1 MRKQRNQNPKNQK
14 TTLRPIESAL
24 MRIADF
30 LGVSAPAAD
39 NQAHDDENASIV
51 GVAANYRLRVR
62 PALLQGAWW
71 REDGGPFFAFLCGS
85 GEPVAL
91 LPVTSRSYRMF
102 RARNAKGVVVN
113 EAIARGIDPRAYS
126 PYAPF
131 EPGAVGLRQ
140 LARFGLR
147 QFWRRDL
154 WFTVFAGAA
163 GGVLGLAAPLASGIL
178 FDYIVPA
185 RQTGQLVWIILL
197 LALAGF
203 TAFVFQVAR
212 SYALL
217 RMEGKLDFG
226 LESALWDRLLNL
238 PVAFF
243 REYSAGDLSLRS
255 SGMTK
260 IRKAVSESVINTLLA
275 SLFSLFS
282 LVLIF
287 AYSIPA
293 GVAVTACVLMMV
305 LFLVRYGS
313 ALKEPIRQKAMKSGR
328 LEGTLIQLIRGY
340 HKFIVTGSQSV
351 AFALWHKPFLQA
363 KQVEAEIRAK
373 STALDVA
380 ASILP
385 VLSAIAFYAAV
396 YYGSPGLTR
405 GGYLALYAAYCT
417 VMISCSELLSSFSGA
432 LQAIPYY
439 ERMRPILEYETEVD
453 EHKKYPGSLKGE
465 ISLSR
470 VAFRYPGGKSNAVD
484 DLSLTVRAGE
494 MVAFVGESGSGKS
507 TILKLLLGFEQ
518 PQSGSICYDG
528 VDLNSLNARQVRA
541 QIGTVIQNAQIMS
554 DSIYKNIAGASNIA
568 IEDAWAAAKLV
579 GLDRDIEEM
588 PMGMHTFL
596 NEGGRTLSG
605 GQRQKILLARALVKK
620 PRILFLDEATS
631 ALDNTAQAVVTKNL
645 SEREITRVV
654 IAHRLST
661 IMNADTIYVLEN
673 GRVVQQGRYDAL
685 MTCPGPFRE
694 FAMRQ
699 IVSQEVM
706 RYDAE
711 QD

>member
-1 MRKQRNQNPKNQK
+1 MRKQRNQNPKNQEA
-14 TTLRPIESAL
+14 TLRSIESAL
-24 MRIADF
+24 KRIAGF

-39 NQAHDDENASIV
+39 NPSHDGENASIV
-51 GVAANYRLRVR
+51 RAAANFRMRVR
-62 PALLQGAWW
+62 PVLLQGVWW
-71 REDGGPFFAFLCGS
+71 REDGGPFLAFLCGS

-91 LPVTSRSYRMF
+91 LPASSRRYWMYR
-102 RARNAKGVVVN
+102 AGNAKGVVVD
-113 EAIARGIDPRAYS
+113 EATARGIDPRAYS
-126 PYAPF
+126 TYAPF
-131 EPGAVGLRQ
+131 EPGTVGLRQ

-147 QFWRRDL
+147 RFWRRDL
-154 WFTVFAGAA
+154 WFTVFAGAV
-163 GGVLGLAAPLASGIL
+163 GGALGLAAPLASGIL

-243 REYSAGDLSLRS
+243 REYSAGDLSRRA

-260 IRKAVSESVINTLLA
+260 IRKAFSESVINTLLA

-287 AYSIPA
+287 MYSAPA
-293 GVAVTACVLMMV
+293 GIAVTACVLVMA
-305 LFLVRYGS
+305 LLLIRYGS
-313 ALKEPIRQKAMKSGR
+313 ALKRPIQEKTMKSGR

-340 HKFIVTGSQSV
+340 HKFVVTGSQSV
-351 AFALWHKPFLQA
+351 AFALWHKPFLQV
-363 KQVEAEIRAK
+363 KRVEAEIRTK

-380 ASILP
+380 ASIFP
-385 VLSAIAFYAAV
+385 ALSAVAFYAAV
-396 YYGSPGLTR
+396 YYGNSGLTS
-405 GGYLALYAAYCT
+405 GGYLALYAAFCT
-417 VMISCSELLSSFSGA
+417 VMIACAELLSSFSGV

-439 ERMRPILEYETEVD
+439 ERMRPILECETEVN
-453 EHKKYPGSLKGE
+453 EHKKYPGTLKGE
-465 ISLSR
+465 ITLSH
-470 VAFRYPGGKSNAVD
+470 VVFRYPDGKGNAVD

-494 MVAFVGESGSGKS
+494 MVALVGGSGSGKS

-528 VDLNSLNARQVRA
+528 VDLATLDAQQVRA

-554 DSIYKNIAGASNIA
+554 DSIYKNIAGASNIS
-568 IEDAWAAAKLV
+568 IEDAWTAAKLV
-579 GLDRDIEEM
+579 GLDQDIEEM

-605 GQRQKILLARALVKK
+605 GQRQKILLARALVKN

-631 ALDNTAQAVVTKNL
+631 ALDNTVQAVVTRNL
-645 SEREITRVV
+645 SERKITRVV

-673 GRVVQQGRYDAL
+673 GRVVQQGCHDAL
-685 MTCPGPFRE
+685 VACTGPFRE

-699 IVSQEVM
+699 SV
-706 RYDAE
+706 
-711 QD
+711 